1 MVAQIVTDRRID
13 ADRNSEPI
21 EILRW
26 ADSRAHK
33 DSRRMDRACAEDD
46 LAPFDIA
53 PFVSDSYAH
62 SNRSRSVETDAID
75 QRVTHYLEI
84 GAVARRLQVCVVG
97 RDAYTVAAVVRV
109 RRHAGARGRVMV
121 VGPSVAEPDCGVGQR
136 LVDRAPALA
145 RRAMDRDWSAAPV
158 ISKISEVLVVFE
170 FYKRRQDLHARPSR
184 ASGSGPDVEIFQ
196 RRANRDLTVDRGT
209 AAHPAPAPVDNRTLA
224 SGAIGPERGP
234 LILRK
239 PADDRAGV
247 RDAHLPWRVVRAIVR
262 SRLEQQH
269 RTRSILREAGGQ
281 HGARGA
287 SADDDIVVTRFTHAS
302 TNVDLTGTCRDLP
315 GPFAMASI
323 QALADKSNVSR
334 LCAAVALGLGCAGIL
349 MIASP

>member
-1 MVAQIVTDRRID
+1 MVAQVVTDRRID

-21 EILRW
+21 EILRRT
-26 ADSRAHK
+26 DSRAHK

-62 SNRSRSVETDAID
+62 SNRIRSVKVDAIN
-75 QRVTHYLEI
+75 QRVTDYLEI
-84 GAVARRLQVCVVG
+84 GAVARKFQVCVVG
-97 RDAYTVAAVVRV
+97 RDAYAVAAVDRI
-109 RRHAGARGRVMV
+109 RRHAGARRRVMV

-145 RRAMDRDWSAAPV
+145 RHAMDRDWPTAPM
-158 ISKISEVLVVFE
+158 IGELSEVLVAFE
-170 FYKRRQDLHARPSR
+170 FYKRRQDFHARPSN
-184 ASGSGPDVEIFQ
+184 ASGGGPDVEIFR
-196 RRANRDLTVDRGT
+196 RRANRDLAVDRGT

-224 SGAIGPERGP
+224 IGAIGPERGP

-247 RDAHLPWRVVRAIVR
+247 RDTHLPWRVLRAIVR

-269 RTRSILREAGGQ
+269 
-281 HGARGA
+281 
-287 SADDDIVVTRFTHAS
+287 
-302 TNVDLTGTCRDLP
+302 
-315 GPFAMASI
+315 
-323 QALADKSNVSR
+323 
-334 LCAAVALGLGCAGIL
+334 
-349 MIASP
+349 

>member
-13 ADRNSEPI
+13 ADRNSERI

-33 DSRRMDRACAEDD
+33 DCRRMDRACAEDD

-62 SNRSRSVETDAID
+62 RNRIRSVEINVID
-75 QRVTHYLEI
+75 QCVTDDREI
-84 GAVARRLQVCVVG
+84 GAVARRFQVCVVG
-97 RDAYTVAAVVRV
+97 RDAHAVAAVDRV
-109 RRHAGARGRVMV
+109 RRHAGARRRVMV
-121 VGPSVAEPDCGVGQR
+121 VGPSVAERDCGVGQR

-145 RRAMDRDWSAAPV
+145 RRTLDRDWSAAPM
-158 ISKISEVLVVFE
+158 ISKLSEVLVVFE
-170 FYKRRQDLHARPSR
+170 SYKRRQDLRARPSN
-184 ASGSGPDVEIFQ
+184 ASGGGPDIEIFQ
-196 RRANRDLTVDRGT
+196 RRANRDLPVDRRT
-209 AAHPAPAPVDNRTLA
+209 ATHPAPAPVDNRTLA
-224 SGAIGPERGP
+224 IRAIGLERGP

-247 RDAHLPWRVVRAIVR
+247 RDTHLPRRVLRAIVR
-262 SRLEQQH
+262 SRLEQQD
-269 RTRSILREAGGQ
+269 RARSILREARGQ
-281 HGARGA
+281 DGARGA
-287 SADDDIVVTRFTHAS
+287 GADDDIVVTRFTHAS

-323 QALADKSNVSR
+323 QALADKSNFSR
-334 LCAAVALGLGCAGIL
+334 LRADAALGLGCAGIL